1 MVQRKR
7 AEFFWRAVIVALIL
21 VVVGALAFVMAQFTG
36 GAWTLFA
43 TPTPTATFTPTPVI
57 PTSTL
62 YVPSDTPTATATPLR
77 IEPITYT
84 VVSGDSLTLIGATY
98 GVDVETLIHY
108 NNLASPDLFV
118 GQQLNIPPSD
128 YKFEP
133 PTATAIPTDLRPGTV
148 ISYTIT
154 AGDLLGLIA
163 EKFNSRVDDIVNLNR
178 DVLPDPNNIPVGVTI
193 KIPYNSILIT
203 PSPTPRPTRTRTP

>member
-108 NNLASPDLFV
+108 NNLASPE
-118 GQQLNIPPSD
+118 I
-128 YKFEP
+128 
-133 PTATAIPTDLRPGTV
+133 R
-148 ISYTIT
+148 
-154 AGDLLGLIA
+154 
-163 EKFNSRVDDIVNLNR
+163 
-178 DVLPDPNNIPVGVTI
+178 
-193 KIPYNSILIT
+193 
-203 PSPTPRPTRTRTP
+203 